1 MREIS
6 VNGAIKEI
14 FGSGVSIVSKSPVSG
29 GDINSA
35 YCLMLSDGNRVFM
48 KGNARR
54 NADFFRAEKEGLDAI
69 KKTQAIPTPDILS
82 SGIDGD
88 MAFLLLSYA
97 EPGRPAAGMHER
109 FGINLARMHAA
120 DTTGMAGEKRFGFT
134 SDNYIGA
141 GFQKNTPKD
150 SFIEFFAECR
160 LRVQFE
166 RASEYFDTS
175 EIKDINAFLDRLDKY
190 LIEPDHP
197 SLLHGDLWGGNY
209 ITGPDGEAW
218 LIDPAAYVGHFEA
231 DLAMTEL
238 FGGFRDE
245 FYRAYFEV
253 SPCQPGYGDRR
264 DIYNL
269 YHLLNHLNLFG
280 AGYLSSV
287 KGIVR
292 RYV

>member
-1 MREIS
+1 MTTERHPFEP
-6 VNGAIKEI
+6 
-14 FGSGVSIVSKSPVSG
+14 FLP
-29 GDINSA
+29 
-35 YCLMLSDGNRVFM
+35 
-48 KGNARR
+48 GNARVLFLGSFPPQPKR
-54 NADFFRAEKEGLDAI
+54 WSMDFYYPNWINDFWRICGLVFFGEKGHFEV
-69 KKTQAIPTPDILS
+69 
-82 SGIDGD
+82 
-88 MAFLLLSYA
+88 
-97 EPGRPAAGMHER
+97 
-109 FGINLARMHAA
+109 
-120 DTTGMAGEKRFGFT
+120 AGEKRFGFT

-175 EIKDINAFLDRLDKY
+175 EIKAINAFLDRLDKY

-253 SPCQPGYGDRR
+253 SPCQPGYEDRR